1 MPIAA
6 LVPDLVLSMDDG
18 DAILE
23 LAFLMSATDG
33 YLADEELAA
42 FRELVGLVRRR
53 AVTPKE
59 IDDLLGRFLM
69 EASQEGVDERVR
81 YVATIVPES
90 LRETAYRVAVGV
102 AVADHDEGEHEAE
115 LAGELAL
122 AFGISRARAT
132 ALTKEARAALRAPT
146 A

>member
-1 MPIAA
+1 MMSIAA
-6 LVPDLVLSMDDG
+6 LVPEPIMSMDDG
-18 DAILE
+18 DALLE

-33 YLADEELAA
+33 YLADEEVAA
-42 FRELVGLVRRR
+42 FRELVGVVRAR

-69 EASQEGVDERVR
+69 EANQEGVDERVR
-81 YVATIVPES
+81 YIASIVPEA

-102 AVADHDEGEHEAE
+102 ALADNDETEWEAE

-122 AFGISRARAT
+122 ALGIGKDRAT
-132 ALTKEARAALRAPT
+132 ALSKEARVAVAT
-146 A
+146 